1 MLAAMA
7 TQSVIKSQ
15 AMQTRPRGAPRALSQ
30 VEIQP
35 LRRYGQREAGKLYV
49 SGVSHA
55 MTSGE
60 KTHENDQDSE
70 FTNLFNKA
78 LCCAIGPCRDN
89 PIVNTL
95 DVEDTPNCLQKVI
108 TEGESYRENLM
119 SRADGSRKT
128 VRKTM

>member
-1 MLAAMA
+1 
-7 TQSVIKSQ
+7 
-15 AMQTRPRGAPRALSQ
+15 
-30 VEIQP
+30 
-35 LRRYGQREAGKLYV
+35 
-49 SGVSHA
+49 

-60 KTHENDQDSE
+60 KTHEDDQDSE
-70 FTNLFNKA
+70 FTNLFNNA

-108 TEGESYRENLM
+108 TKGENYRENLM